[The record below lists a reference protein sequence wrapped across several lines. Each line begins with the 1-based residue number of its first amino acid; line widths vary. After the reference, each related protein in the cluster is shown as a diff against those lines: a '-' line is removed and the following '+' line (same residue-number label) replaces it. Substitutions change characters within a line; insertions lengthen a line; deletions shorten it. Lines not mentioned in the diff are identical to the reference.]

1 MHFVIVEEELDNF
14 ALNVLEVRRLKFL
27 EALEFDFRRVSRLL
41 NVLESPPIRLRK
53 VSIYKSLGK
62 G

>member
-1 MHFVIVEEELDNF
+1 MDNF
-14 ALNVLEVRRLKFL
+14 ALNVLEVQRLKFL
-27 EALEFDFRRVSRLL
+27 EALEFDFGRVSRLL

>member
-1 MHFVIVEEELDNF
+1 MGSRRRELDNF

-27 EALEFDFRRVSRLL
+27 EALELDFGRVSRVL

-53 VSIYKSLGK
+53 VFIYKSFGK
-62 G
+62 V